1 MGISC
6 GKIFLLESKH
16 MSLWSWPSL
25 ELPISRAIC
34 VSHNGTH
41 LVLSLLFRF
50 FGSTVSLLVKKLLD
64 KTPEERPSADSI
76 LSMASILPFTP
87 RGDSKILLKERRY
100 SLPNITPRPQRD
112 GKERKKS
119 VVPSDKENVR
129 KMHVSSSN
137 LWFS

>member
-6 GKIFLLESKH
+6 GKIFLLESKY

-25 ELPISRAIC
+25 ELPIIRAIC
-34 VSHNGTH
+34 VSHTH

-119 VVPSDKENVR
+119 LVPSDKENVR
-129 KMHVSSSN
+129 KIHVHVLSSN
-137 LWFS
+137 LWSS